1 MEAAEPIQIETPMTC
16 IDNEKI
22 NFIEELIIK
31 KEAKE
36 YNIKFGTKENDLVI
50 KVIPQDSK
58 DIVYYQQ
65 YFTMNEL
72 KNISMIFA
80 IYQSIGDLI
89 KFLKKLQFDIDEKDE
104 ELILKFNIFMPDG
117 QNKLIELS
125 LNQCLPNS
133 NHLIKYLLKEIQSIK
148 IIMKN
153 EQIKNDS
160 EIKILKE
167 NDSHHETEINKLKEI
182 INNNNIE
189 ILNLKEENIKL
200 KEEINKLKLYHEKSN
215 ANEISESLIFD
226 SKIIQSLN
234 SIDFILNYIRQN
246 DKSFSFNNIKL
257 LYTGSRD
264 GDSTKTCH
272 KLCDD
277 KQNILIIMKSD
288 TGYIFGGY
296 SKIGFKTINERSK
309 REYKIDNNC
318 FLFSINL
325 NKIYPVIKDVTIICH
340 ISDKM
345 GLCFASSLGF
355 EDNFLQIE
363 RKIGSF
369 IMTKFNGFKDKY
381 EINGDKNTFR
391 IVELEVFQL
400 L

>member
-1 MEAAEPIQIETPMTC
+1 M
-16 IDNEKI
+16 
-22 NFIEELIIK
+22 
-31 KEAKE
+31 
-36 YNIKFGTKENDLVI
+36 
-50 KVIPQDSK
+50 
-58 DIVYYQQ
+58 
-65 YFTMNEL
+65 
-72 KNISMIFA
+72 
-80 IYQSIGDLI
+80 
-89 KFLKKLQFDIDEKDE
+89 
-104 ELILKFNIFMPDG
+104 
-117 QNKLIELS
+117 
-125 LNQCLPNS
+125 
-133 NHLIKYLLKEIQSIK
+133 
-148 IIMKN
+148 
-153 EQIKNDS
+153 
-160 EIKILKE
+160 
-167 NDSHHETEINKLKEI
+167 
-182 INNNNIE
+182 
-189 ILNLKEENIKL
+189 NLKEENIKL

-257 LYTGSRD
+257 LYRGSRD

-288 TGYIFGGY
+288 TGYKFGGY
-296 SKIGFKTINERSK
+296 SKIGFKTINDRSK

-325 NKIYPVIKDVTIICH
+325 NKIYPVIKDDAIICH

-345 GLCFASSLGF
+345 GLCFNGSLGF
-355 EDNFLQIE
+355 EDNFLHKE
-363 RKIGSF
+363 RKIGLF
-369 IMTKFNGFKDKY
+369 IKKRFNGFKDKF
-381 EINGDKNTFR
+381 EINGGKEVFR